1 MSQRLSV
8 FVLLSDS
15 SRRAEICRELT
26 GDDFVAMP
34 IEDLEDML
42 RKPPETGLVL
52 FDPRELSVESLSM
65 AMDARGVWL
74 PFVAI
79 GEGPS
84 ASDVV
89 SCMRGGAIDFI
100 DMSRLEGDLAQHI
113 GQAVKALNSLSGVR
127 YRQYRAR
134 SLLAG
139 LTSRERQVLDG
150 MANGKSSKSLAAE
163 LDISYRTVEAH
174 RTNMLR
180 KMKASSFQAIRI
192 AIEAA
197 IA

>member
-8 FVLLSDS
+8 FVLLRNS
-15 SRRAEICRELT
+15 SRRAEICRSLT
-26 GDDFVAMP
+26 GEHFVAMP
-34 IEDLEDML
+34 IEDAEDML
-42 RKPPETGLVL
+42 SKPPESGLVL
-52 FDPRELSVESLSM
+52 FDPRELSVERLAM
-65 AMDARGVWL
+65 AMEAGNVWV
-74 PFVAI
+74 PFVAL
-79 GEGPS
+79 GESPA

-89 SCMRGGAIDFI
+89 ACMRGGAIDYI
-100 DMSRLEGDLAQHI
+100 DMAALDGSLADHI
-113 GQAVKALNSLSGVR
+113 AQAVDALSGLSGVR
-127 YRQYRAR
+127 FRQYRAR
-134 SLLAG
+134 SLLSG

-150 MANGKSSKSLAAE
+150 MANGKSSKSLAVE

-180 KMKASSFQAIRI
+180 KMKASSHQAIRI

>member
-1 MSQRLSV
+1 MTQRLSI
-8 FVLLSDS
+8 FVLLRDS

-26 GDDFVAMP
+26 GDHFVALP
-34 IEDLEDML
+34 VEDFEDML
-42 RKPPETGLVL
+42 GKPPETGLIL
-52 FDPRELSVESLSM
+52 FDSRELSVESL
-65 AMDARGVWL
+65 ATALDTRNVWL

-79 GEGPS
+79 GENPS

-89 SCMRGGAIDFI
+89 SCMRGGAIDYI
-100 DMSRLEGDLAQHI
+100 DLAQPDIDIARHI
-113 GQAVKALNSLSGVR
+113 AGAVSALTSLSGAR
-127 YRQYRAR
+127 HRQYRAR
-134 SLLAG
+134 RLLAS
-139 LTSRERQVLDG
+139 LTYRERQVLDG

-163 LDISYRTVEAH
+163 LSISYRTVEAH

-180 KMKASSFQAIRI
+180 KMNASSFEAIRI